1 MRFFGN
7 QLKNL
12 QKLNANCVDVLTLPY
27 CLVAQKLVLVEP
39 NPHKEAKQKK
49 RSKRLLN
56 IKLNKQGR
64 TANQYRR
71 FLEKENKRK

>member
-1 MRFFGN
+1 M
-7 QLKNL
+7 
-12 QKLNANCVDVLTLPY
+12 
-27 CLVAQKLVLVEP
+27 
-39 NPHKEAKQKK
+39 PHKEAKQRK

-71 FLEKENKRK
+71 FLEKEKKRK